1 MRDLIYGF
9 LLFFVG
15 QVLIW
20 FQTNAQ
26 FLNDWAKE
34 HPFLMSCTFSVPI
47 SYMFIKATGLVVSH
61 FDGLLWPGRFI
72 GFASGVVSFAFLSYF
87 IMGEGI
93 TAKTGLSLL
102 LAVIIVCIQVF
113 WK

>member
-47 SYMFIKATGLVVSH
+47 SYMFIKATALVVNH

-72 GFASGVVSFAFLSYF
+72 GFASGVVSFAFLSYIF
-87 IMGEGI
+87 MGEGI
-93 TAKTGLSLL
+93 TVKTGLSLL

>member
-1 MRDLIYGF
+1 VRDLITSIV
-9 LLFFVG
+9 LFTIG

-26 FLNDWAKE
+26 FLSEWAKE
-34 HPFLMSCTFSVPI
+34 NPFMMSCVFSIPI
-47 SYMFIKATGLVVSH
+47 SYLMIHATALVVEH

-72 GFASGVVSFAFLSYF
+72 GFAAGIITFAFLSYIF
-87 IMGEGI
+87 MGEGI
-93 TAKTGLSLL
+93 SAKTGVSLL
-102 LAVIIVCIQVF
+102 LSVILVLIQVF